1 MGGVHNQNVF
11 GRWRW
16 LDGVR
21 AWCDAHDLVVMVGLL
36 FAGMLIMLAFVGT
49 VALTTVWVRWDSL
62 DQRVERIESVLYRGT
77 EKELKDGT
85 GTTTAT
91 QW

>member
-1 MGGVHNQNVF
+1 
-11 GRWRW
+11 
-16 LDGVR
+16 
-21 AWCDAHDLVVMVGLL
+21 
-36 FAGMLIMLAFVGT
+36 MLAFVGT
-49 VALTTVWVRWDSL
+49 VALTTVWVRLDSL

-77 EKELKDGT
+77 GKELDDGT